1 MQLDENYMREE
12 KIIRVV
18 VDTNIWISFLI
29 GRRLSNLMKLLTRAD
44 VQLIFSEELLNELH
58 IVSKRPKFLKYFP
71 STVQSDRL
79 IVYEIISTRHNHAVE
94 NFHVYY
100 KNKELDKEPL
110 LRFCKGFREK
120 YCTKQANIYLYD
132 INCDKLKALI
142 DMYPLRG
149 EDETYMAEHNIAASI
164 MGCEDSIWLYP
175 MK

>member
-79 IVYEIISTRHNHAVE
+79 IDFLRSIGELISLPNVIPNRCRDGKDD
-94 NFHVYY
+94 YLL
-100 KNKELDKEPL
+100 ELAIRSDADFL
-110 LRFCKGFREK
+110 
-120 YCTKQANIYLYD
+120 
-132 INCDKLKALI
+132 
-142 DMYPLRG
+142 M
-149 EDETYMAEHNIAASI
+149 
-164 MGCEDSIWLYP
+164 
-175 MK
+175 

>member
-79 IVYEIISTRHNHAVE
+79 IDFLRSIGELISLPNVIPNRCRDAKDDYLLELAIRSDADFLITGDDDLLVIKRIEQCYIVTI
-94 NFHVYY
+94 
-100 KNKELDKEPL
+100 KEFELYWMGSQDNAILHEP
-110 LRFCKGFREK
+110 
-120 YCTKQANIYLYD
+120 
-132 INCDKLKALI
+132 
-142 DMYPLRG
+142 
-149 EDETYMAEHNIAASI
+149 
-164 MGCEDSIWLYP
+164 
-175 MK
+175 